1 MGSAGMHKFLSIFIS
16 ILVAFQPALA
26 DAPRAVKQPSVYQSI
41 IPQLLSVESHEAQH
55 EGELFS
61 ANGDVESLTV
71 NQKRDIVFNLFA
83 RYSKSNVLAP
93 AYHQFSTEEI
103 RKDLEMFTQTD
114 AHLLRK
120 VCRTQTVFGEAVFA
134 KTLALPTS
142 DKQELLRRQS
152 IVKALIDSPE
162 LFTLVEQ
169 SLERIKTIEPLLLS
183 FFSPTNELRQQM
195 LDDLYFN
202 RALWSHFDVST
213 ASWDRSPKMLLG
225 TELANKSLL
234 VFSLLFL
241 KWRWEMAQREAG
253 TPFLLSLTA
262 IYTLMFLKPKWFMK
276 VGPFVTPAAL
286 TAGGVHMYR
295 SWKKAGSRDGFR
307 LGQELGAATYGA
319 SDELRDKIDE
329 HWQPLRKDLEEVQK
343 EQQARFA
350 KMSAGGKFATFV
362 GNGIR
367 SLHDKYTML
376 ELVINTPLQLFHSW
390 RDMKGWHDKYRHLQ
404 AKFQKLQQAIM
415 VLHQVNATFCKQRQL
430 LQHMSELYPMTSALE
445 TQDTVS
451 ADMKKLLGL
460 LKKDTFKGKFTLI
473 SHLGNISAANTLMLG
488 ARRDWVSVFESIG
501 HLDMYLSIARLMKE
515 SVGSRAPYCFAT
527 YEDRSTP
534 HIALTDFWNPFVD
547 PEKVV
552 TNSLELG
559 KADRN
564 MILTGPNTGGK
575 STVLKA
581 LAINVLLAQTFGIAA
596 ARNFDLVPFSTIIT
610 NIRIED
616 NIEKGVS
623 LFMAETKRAKLLK
636 DTIAALKPDQFGLVI
651 IDEMF
656 RGTAPDQA
664 ALLAHHYAKDELGTM
679 QNCMLLEATHYPEM
693 IKLESETNGL
703 FSNYRVAIERNP
715 DGSLHRTYQLQRGST
730 TQNVAADIL
739 REQGFAIKTGA

>member
-1 MGSAGMHKFLSIFIS
+1 MHKFLSIFLS
-16 ILVAFQPALA
+16 IAITFQPVLA

-41 IPQLLSVESHEAQH
+41 IPQLLSVESHEDQPKD
-55 EGELFS
+55 ELFS
-61 ANGDVESLTV
+61 ANGEVEPLTL
-71 NQKRDIVFNLFA
+71 NQKREIVFNLFA
-83 RYSKSNVLAP
+83 RYSKPSVVVP
-93 AYHQFSTEEI
+93 SYHQFSTEEI

-162 LFTLVEQ
+162 LFNLVER

-202 RALWSHFDVST
+202 RALWSHFDVNT

-253 TPFLLSLTA
+253 TPFLLSLTG

-276 VGPFVTPAAL
+276 VGPLVTPVAL
-286 TAGGVHMYR
+286 GVGGVTMYQ
-295 SWKKAGSRDGFR
+295 SWKKDYWG
-307 LGQELGAATYGA
+307 L
-319 SDELRDKIDE
+319 
-329 HWQPLRKDLEEVQK
+329 LRKDLAEV
-343 EQQARFA
+343 EQAQRAEFA
-350 KMSAGGKFATFV
+350 QMSVGRKILKFL
-362 GNGIR
+362 GHGIR

-376 ELVINTPLQLFHSW
+376 ELVINTPLQLFYGW
-390 RDMKGWHDKYRHLQ
+390 RDIKGWHDKYRHLQ

-415 VLHQVNATFCKQRQL
+415 VLHQMNATLCEQRQL
-430 LQHMSELYPMTSALE
+430 LQYMSELYPMVHALE
-445 TQDTVS
+445 TQEEVS
-451 ADMKKLLGL
+451 ADMKKLLVL
-460 LKKDTFKGKFTLI
+460 LEKDTFKGKFTLA
-473 SHLGNISAANTLMLG
+473 SHLGNISATNTLMLG
-488 ARRDWVSVFESIG
+488 ARRDWVSIFESIG

-515 SVGSRAPYCFAT
+515 SAGTRAPYCFAM

-552 TNSLELG
+552 TNSLEIG
-559 KADRN
+559 KTDRN

-596 ARNFDLVPFSTIIT
+596 ARNFDFVPFSTIIT

-616 NIEKGVS
+616 NIEKGIS

-636 DTIAALKPDQFGLVI
+636 DTVAALKPDQFGLVI

-679 QNCMLLEATHYPEM
+679 PNCMLLEATHYPEM
-693 IKLESETNGL
+693 IKLESETHGL

-715 DGSLHRTYQLQRGST
+715 DGSLYRTYQLQRGST

-739 REQGFAIKTGA
+739 REQGFAIKTGG